1 MDEGILGTK
10 IGNIKRLDGEKV
22 RKYEGVKSREVPI
35 CELTAKAA
43 RGLRPD
49 GWRRDFIRRPRSTI
63 LFPAARKTA
72 YRDDAHVF
80 VASHLATQ
88 SKAKLAAQAARLENR
103 SLRLRHP
110 RGFPFDEPDP
120 ARRTLGVSAAG
131 VELVD
136 VRFVRQGED
145 ETLALRY
152 FKSSNPFDIELWHL
166 MSLQQNRSRGNTIGK
181 ESPRKRGR

>member
-1 MDEGILGTK
+1 MDEGILGMR
-10 IGNIKRLDGEKV
+10 IVNIKRCDGEKV
-22 RKYEGVKSREVPI
+22 RKCEGVKSREAAI

-49 GWRRDFIRRPRSTI
+49 GRWGDFIRRAGSTI

-72 YRDDAHVF
+72 CRDDAHVF
-80 VASHLATQ
+80 VTSHLATKP
-88 SKAKLAAQAARLENR
+88 KAKLPAQTARLENR

-110 RGFPFDEPDP
+110 RGFTFDEPDP
-120 ARRTLGVSAAG
+120 AGCALGVSAAG

-136 VRFVRQGED
+136 VRFVREGQD

-152 FKSSNPFDIELWHL
+152 FKSSDTFDVELWHL
-166 MSLQQNRSRGNTIGK
+166 MSLQQKRSRGNTIGK
-181 ESPRKRGR
+181 ASPRKRGN